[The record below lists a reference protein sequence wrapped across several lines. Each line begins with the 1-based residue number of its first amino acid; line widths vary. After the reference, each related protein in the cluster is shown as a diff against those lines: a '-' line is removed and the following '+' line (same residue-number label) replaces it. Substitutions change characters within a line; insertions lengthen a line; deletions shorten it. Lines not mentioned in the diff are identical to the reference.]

1 MYVRLHINTHV
12 REQDIVRV
20 MERFVIVNIQSVI
33 ARPIMC
39 GMVAPACAIVPL
51 SIPVVARAI
60 VPEVGHHV
68 GANIR
73 VVIVPHIIVGMAVLV
88 CMYIVMCVRA
98 VIQPLILE

>member
-1 MYVRLHINTHV
+1 
-12 REQDIVRV
+12 
-20 MERFVIVNIQSVI
+20 
-33 ARPIMC
+33 
-39 GMVAPACAIVPL
+39 
-51 SIPVVARAI
+51 
-60 VPEVGHHV
+60 V

>member
-1 MYVRLHINTHV
+1 VYVRLHINMHV
-12 REQDIVRV
+12 REQAIVRV
-20 MERFVIVNIQSVI
+20 MEQYVMVSIPNVI
-33 ARPIMC
+33 AQQTMC

-51 SIPVVARAI
+51 SIPVVARDI
-60 VPEVGHHV
+60 VREVGHHV